1 MGNETDKKFTW
12 VIKNFSSWRSKCVRS
27 RTFVLTTNDTT
38 FAWYLLAGVLARF
51 REELTMLVV
60 FLSLYLVV
68 SNPVSLPSGWRRHAK
83 FSFTLCKSISW
94 RKIQYWFDQ
103 KDIMQGF
110 QSMICLSDLNAR
122 DSGFLVNDELKIV
135 AEIDVLEVVGELDVP
150 VVTTD
155 IVDIN
160 GFQVLSSQVESVN
173 SLFEKHP
180 NIASNVRA
188 KNPHLRTTYLN
199 NPHLRTTYLN
209 FLLSL
214 TEILCKSHEE
224 LSNSDLA
231 DAYSSLTYLTKPG
244 FKLDWLEKALKEAGE
259 TRIQDIEEELND
271 LTQKCADMDAL
282 QKFLK

>member
-1 MGNETDKKFTW
+1 MGNEANKKFTW
-12 VIKNFSSWRSKCVRS
+12 VIKNFSSFSPYSSQTVCS
-27 RTFVLTTNDTT
+27 DIFVVGRCKWSLGA
-38 FAWYLLAGVLARF
+38 FPRGVDNASC
-51 REELTMLVV
+51 

-83 FSFTLCKSISW
+83 FSFTLVNQFPGEVSQL
-94 RKIQYWFDQ
+94 REIQYWFDQ

-199 NPHLRTTYLN
+199 VILG
-209 FLLSL
+209 L
-214 TEILCKSHEE
+214 TKILCKSSEE
-224 LSNSDLA
+224 LSNSDL
-231 DAYSSLTYLTKPG
+231 DEAYSALRFVITVG
-244 FKLDWLEKALKEAGE
+244 FKLDWLEKALKEACE
-259 TRIQDIEEELND
+259 IRIQEIDEKLND
-271 LTQKCADMDAL
+271 LTEKRADMDAL
-282 QKFLK
+282 LNSLK